1 MQEHGPAVGEG
12 GRAHG
17 QREGAAAGGGD
28 RQGQAHCLA
37 DHWQIVDVHR
47 RAGPTNFGITA
58 ATLGDWR
65 GLGRPASREEV
76 QALTER
82 EARQIYTKR
91 YLTDTRIGEIRN
103 AKLRDLLLD
112 CAVHH
117 GPRRASI
124 WLQEAVGVTADG
136 AIGPKTLAAVAGY
149 GRRGRP
155 LHATILAKRLIFLGE
170 LITKDPRQ
178 AVFAKGWMVRV
189 SEFLG

>member
-1 MQEHGPAVGEG
+1 MPIKDILRREG
-12 GRAHG
+12 GFVDHPA
-17 QREGAAAGGGD
+17 D
-28 RQGQAHCLA
+28 RG
-37 DHWQIVDVHR
+37 
-47 RAGPTNFGITA
+47 GPTNFGITA

-76 QALTER
+76 RALTER
-82 EARQIYTKR
+82 EARKIYTQR
-91 YLTDTRIGEIRN
+91 YLTDTGFAQIRN

-136 AIGPKTLAAVAGY
+136 KVGPKTLEAVANY
-149 GRRGRP
+149 GRGDDGRRRRSFAS
-155 LHATILAKRLIFLGE
+155 LRMTILSKRLVFLGA
-170 LITKDPRQ
+170 LITNDPKQ

-189 SEFLG
+189 SEFL